1 MSDCRSPTD
10 CIDENALE
18 KGKEFL
24 KQGDIPS
31 AVLCF
36 EAAAKQ
42 SPENAE
48 VWELLGKSQA
58 ENEMVK

>member
-1 MSDCRSPTD
+1 MLK
-10 CIDENALE
+10 DENALE